1 MSLCWRGGDEM
12 LPDIPH
18 PDIDVAVPQRH
29 WRAARD
35 MKPNSAH
42 AWPATVLTS
51 AIRSQMRRD
60 ALLNI

>member
-1 MSLCWRGGDEM
+1 MSLCWRGVGEM
-12 LPDIPH
+12 LPETPV
-18 PDIDVAVPQRH
+18 DVAVHQRH

-51 AIRSQMRRD
+51 AIRGQMRRD
-60 ALLNI
+60 ALGNL

>member
-1 MSLCWRGGDEM
+1 MMSLCWREGVEI
-12 LPDIPH
+12 LPGTPH
-18 PDIDVAVPQRH
+18 PDVEVPQRH

-51 AIRSQMRRD
+51 AIRGQMRRD
-60 ALLNI
+60 ALLY